1 MGECYI
7 VKKTI
12 QKAAEGLMIREFAAK
27 NLSISKTL
35 LTDVKFKGGRI
46 LVNGSE
52 ENVRCRL
59 KEGDVLT
66 IELPPEKRS
75 SSMRAEPID
84 VPIIYED
91 DELLVV
97 DKPPGMPT
105 IPSREHPGGTLA
117 NAILAHY
124 EKTGVP
130 GTFHAVN
137 RLDRDTSGLL
147 IIAKNRYV
155 HHLFSLQQR
164 KHWVKRTYLAIAEGE
179 LKPAYATIDAPIGR
193 KGDSII
199 EREVRADGQR
209 AITHYEVQ
217 SLCGSFSLLKL
228 KLETGRT
235 HQIRV
240 HLASIG
246 HPLAGDDLYGGS
258 RAGIKRQALH
268 SSSLAFFH
276 PVKQRMYSFE
286 SGLPEDMKELVGL

>member
-1 MGECYI
+1 MGKCYI
-7 VKKTI
+7 IEKTI
-12 QKAAEGLMIREFAAK
+12 HRAAEGMLIREFAAK

-52 ENVRCRL
+52 ENVRYRL

-66 IELPPEKRS
+66 IELPPEERS
-75 SSMRAEPID
+75 PSMPAEPID
-84 VPIIYED
+84 VPIVYED

-97 DKPPGMPT
+97 DKPAGIPT

-117 NAILAHY
+117 NAVLAY
-124 EKTGVP
+124 YDKTGVP

-164 KHWVKRTYLAIAEGE
+164 KHLIKRTYTAIAEGRVNPE
-179 LKPAYATIDAPIGR
+179 CGVIDAPIGR

-199 EREVRADGQR
+199 EREVRTDGQR
-209 AITHYEVQ
+209 AVTHYEVD
-217 SLCGSFSLLKL
+217 SIHGHLSVLKL

-240 HLASIG
+240 HLADIG

-258 RAGIKRQALH
+258 RAGINRQALH
-268 SSSLAFFH
+268 SSALVFYH
-276 PVKQRMYSFE
+276 PIEQRMYSFR
-286 SGLPEDMKELVGL
+286 SGMPEDMRQLLDK